1 MKVWLL
7 HMESYGDVSV
17 HAEHADVTAIP
28 FVKGELNYLNEGG
41 DDFMDEYYEFISDVK
56 RVKARGR
63 GEAGIEER
71 FRLELVEVK
80 S

>member
-7 HMESYGDVSV
+7 HMESYGDV
-17 HAEHADVTAIP
+17 DVYSELYAVEEIP
-28 FVKGELNYLNEGG
+28 FVKQELEYLNAVEGEYEEERVRFF
-41 DDFMDEYYEFISDVK
+41 DDL
-56 RVKARGR
+56 RAARRRGR

-71 FRLELVEVK
+71 FSLELVEVK